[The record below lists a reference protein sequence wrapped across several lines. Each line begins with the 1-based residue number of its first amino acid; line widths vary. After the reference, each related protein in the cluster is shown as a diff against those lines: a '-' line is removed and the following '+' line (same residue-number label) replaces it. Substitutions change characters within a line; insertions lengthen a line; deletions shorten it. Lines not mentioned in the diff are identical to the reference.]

1 VGRQAKYIS
10 DIGSLLGAMT
20 TTVRR
25 VAEERPDLRR
35 LTFCIPTNLSSGTVG
50 GTRTPDYTR
59 YERRVASWKEAIA
72 GAEKIEFVLKQ
83 GR

>member
-1 VGRQAKYIS
+1 
-10 DIGSLLGAMT
+10 MT

-50 GTRTPDYTR
+50 GTRTPGYTR